1 MWESLSR
8 YWATDPEN
16 EAIIMGKPVLIDFYA
31 EWCGPCKMQTP
42 ILEKLKEKMGDS
54 IEVRKLDVDQHMKEA
69 TEYRVSVV
77 PTLVIEKD
85 GKVVRRLEGVTGAAE
100 LEQIL
105 SALIT
110 E

>member
-1 MWESLSR
+1 
-8 YWATDPEN
+8 
-16 EAIIMGKPVLIDFYA
+16 MGKPVLIDFYA
-31 EWCGPCKMQTP
+31 DWCGPCKMQTP
-42 ILEKLKEKMGDS
+42 IIEKLKERMGDK

-69 TEYRVSVV
+69 TDYKISVV
-77 PTLVIEKD
+77 PIPVIEKD

-105 SALIT
+105 APLVN

>member
-1 MWESLSR
+1 MALQITDATLNEVL
-8 YWATDPEN
+8 ATD
-16 EAIIMGKPVLIDFYA
+16 KLVVIDFWA

-42 ILEKLKEKMGDS
+42 ILEKLKEKMGDA

-105 SALIT
+105 SPLIT

>member
-1 MWESLSR
+1 
-8 YWATDPEN
+8 
-16 EAIIMGKPVLIDFYA
+16 MG
-31 EWCGPCKMQTP
+31 ER
-42 ILEKLKEKMGDS
+42 

-69 TEYRVSVV
+69 TDYHISVV

-85 GKVVRRLEGVTGAAE
+85 GKVIRRLEGVTGAAE

-105 SALIT
+105 APLVG

>member
-1 MWESLSR
+1 MIFTSDNFEKEVLES
-8 YWATDPEN
+8 E
-16 EAIIMGKPVLIDFYA
+16 IPVVVDFYA
-31 EWCGPCKMQTP
+31 DWCGPCKMQTP
-42 ILEKLKEKMGDS
+42 IIEKLKERMGDK

-69 TEYRVSVV
+69 TDYRISVV

-85 GKVVRRLEGVTGAAE
+85 GKVVRRLEGVTGGAE

-105 SALIT
+105 APLVA

>member
-1 MWESLSR
+1 
-8 YWATDPEN
+8 
-16 EAIIMGKPVLIDFYA
+16 MGKPVLIDFYA

-42 ILEKLKEKMGDS
+42 ILEKLKEKMGDR
-54 IEVRKLDVDQHMKEA
+54 IEVRKLDVDQNMKEA
-69 TEYRVSVV
+69 TDYRVSVV

-85 GKVVRRLEGVTGAAE
+85 GKVIKRIEGVTGAAE

-105 SALIT
+105 APLVA